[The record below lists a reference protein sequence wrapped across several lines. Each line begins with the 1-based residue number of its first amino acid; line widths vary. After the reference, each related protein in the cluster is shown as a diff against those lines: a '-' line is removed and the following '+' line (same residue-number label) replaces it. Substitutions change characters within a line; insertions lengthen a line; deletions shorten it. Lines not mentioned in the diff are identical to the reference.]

1 MRGAAGGRESR
12 LVPHERAAARSGRDA
27 CSGDLVASF
36 AAGPGR
42 DHVCGT
48 GSADGAVLVWRDAVL
63 VTVLSAVHLGPVLDL
78 AVHLPPKDGPAGSI
92 RSGGGGDDGAASRK
106 EPAVVVTAGRDGWL
120 RFLEVACSGGDGEAT
135 RVEPGVLV
143 AEATKDLVRR
153 PADAGPVS
161 LRAVAVKQRV
171 SDGVWHV
178 LAGTAGDEL
187 WLITL
192 PHLRTAPSRYNSEP
206 TPDGQRCEYL
216 SVADGGG
223 GRLPAVECVVQAHA
237 PAEDAEPGDGGGG
250 AIAVHPSREDEFV
263 TCGADGVLRVWDAL
277 GCRPMFAMTL
287 HHTLHHG
294 TDSEPGADGAD
305 DGAGRDGG
313 ATGRGGWSL
322 VAAEY
327 SSEWGDCCHLAVA
340 MVPRGPGAAR
350 SRAESSRV
358 VVLRISDAE
367 AGREIPV
374 VCVLARR
381 EGLANR
387 RVTCLRYSAGA
398 EGADDDDDDGG
409 GSVRLLAVGTWDG
422 SIVIYAADLA
432 DDSYV
437 RRAVLRGH
445 SRPVTSLD
453 FAAGLEPASLQS
465 NSAWELKFWDM
476 AAMRAR
482 KTPSA
487 DRDTRWCRAAA
498 PLPARAVHRAAPCW
512 GPRHSPP
519 SAAARGFVAGKLK
532 AGKAAVAAAAAS
544 GVNSHAA
551 QAPCAPPCAR

>member
-1 MRGAAGGRESR
+1 M
-12 LVPHERAAARSGRDA
+12 PHERAAARSGRDA

-120 RFLEVACSGGDGEAT
+120 RFLEV
-135 RVEPGVLV
+135 
-143 AEATKDLVRR
+143 
-153 PADAGPVS
+153 
-161 LRAVAVKQRV
+161 
-171 SDGVWHV
+171 
-178 LAGTAGDEL
+178 
-187 WLITL
+187 
-192 PHLRTAPSRYNSEP
+192 
-206 TPDGQRCEYL
+206 
-216 SVADGGG
+216 
-223 GRLPAVECVVQAHA
+223 
-237 PAEDAEPGDGGGG
+237 
-250 AIAVHPSREDEFV
+250 

-294 TDSEPGADGAD
+294 ADSEPGADGAD
-305 DGAGRDGG
+305 DGAGRDDG
-313 ATGRGGWSL
+313 TVGRGGWSL

-422 SIVIYAADLA
+422 CIVIYAADHA

-498 PLPARAVHRAAPCW
+498 PLPARAVHGAAPCW
-512 GPRHSPP
+512 GPRHSPA

-532 AGKAAVAAAAAS
+532 AGKAAVAVAAAS